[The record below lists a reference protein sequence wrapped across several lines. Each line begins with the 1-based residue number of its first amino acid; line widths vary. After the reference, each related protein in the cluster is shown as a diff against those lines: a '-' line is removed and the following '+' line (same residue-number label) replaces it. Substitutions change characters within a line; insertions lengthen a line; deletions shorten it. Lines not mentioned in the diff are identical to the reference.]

1 MNLTGDNM
9 IDVKQKIEENQ
20 RKQRA
25 VVDAFHKKIR
35 DKAVPFLRAKKIAHS
50 RRVDELQETIHEKW
64 TLKKD
69 SAREQ
74 LKAAKEKH
82 RTNVGVLGDTIKA
95 QQKKQQVNAQTQI
108 DKALFV
114 FKNIVQK
121 NRAII
126 ENRKMTRRNKEKRKG
141 KLLFACP
148 TMPTRD
154 FSDHLSYSPSHSTV
168 PDPESAGIMTHCF
181 KGTTVPDPKFADKL
195 AYSPKHP
202 EASKPEFAEA
212 TMLAC
217 KLSLMPK
224 AILENPEDTG
234 QNGSSIAQRKSQRK
248 EI

>member
-1 MNLTGDNM
+1 MM
-9 IDVKQKIEENQ
+9 IDVKQKIKENQ
-20 RKQRA
+20 RKQRV

-35 DKAVPFLRAKKIAHS
+35 DEAVPFLRAKKIAHS
-50 RRVDELQETIHEKW
+50 RRVDELQDTIHDKW

-74 LKAAKEKH
+74 LKASKEKH

-95 QQKKQQVNAQTQI
+95 QQTKQRANAQAQI
-108 DKALFV
+108 DKAKSV
-114 FKNIVQK
+114 FENIVKK
-121 NRAII
+121 NRNII
-126 ENRKMTRRNKEKRKG
+126 ENRKMTRRMREKRKG

-148 TMPTRD
+148 TMPTQD

-168 PDPESAGIMTHCF
+168 PDPEYAGTLTHCF

-212 TMLAC
+212 TMLSC

-224 AILENPEDTG
+224 VILE
-234 QNGSSIAQRKSQRK
+234 KRK
-248 EI
+248 EP

>member
-1 MNLTGDNM
+1 M
-9 IDVKQKIEENQ
+9 IDVKQKIKENQ

-35 DKAVPFLRAKKIAHS
+35 DEAVPFLRAKKIAHS
-50 RRVDELQETIHEKW
+50 RRVDELQDNIHEKW
-64 TLKKD
+64 TSKKE

-82 RTNVGVLGDTIKA
+82 RANVGVLGVAIKA
-95 QQKKQQVNAQTQI
+95 QQRKQRANAQEQI
-108 DKALFV
+108 DKAKSV

-121 NRAII
+121 NRKII
-126 ENRKMTRRNKEKRKG
+126 ENRKMTRRTREKRKG

-148 TMPTRD
+148 TMPTQD
-154 FSDHLSYSPSHSTV
+154 FSDHLSYSPSHSTA
-168 PDPESAGIMTHCF
+168 PDPEYAGTLTHCF

-212 TMLAC
+212 TMLSC

-224 AILENPEDTG
+224 VLLENPQDTG
-234 QNGSSIAQRKSQRK
+234 QNVSPIAKRKSGRK
-248 EI
+248 EP